1 MRPPSLLLLL
11 ALLLLGAC
19 AAQAREQCQ
28 AGNEDTGAC
37 DPDYKGEGWGEAF
50 PGIGRI
56 KCVFLFCL
64 RGWQRCLRRTHR
76 DVLKRAVNA

>member
-56 KCVFLFCL
+56 KCVFLFCAA
-64 RGWQRCLRRTHR
+64 GS
-76 DVLKRAVNA
+76 VA